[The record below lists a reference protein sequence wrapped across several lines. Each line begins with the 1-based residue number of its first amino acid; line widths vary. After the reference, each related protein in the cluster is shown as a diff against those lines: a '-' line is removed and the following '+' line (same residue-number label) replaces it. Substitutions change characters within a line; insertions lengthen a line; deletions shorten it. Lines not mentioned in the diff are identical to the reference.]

1 MRGVTHAWAGVF
13 VGCALSAYWSVDPAT
28 AAFGG
33 VVAIVASELP
43 DMVSPII
50 PFIKVKTFEGHRAV
64 THWLLTA
71 VATTYVVYTLR
82 PGLWQY
88 WLAGYL
94 SHLLLDAITFTGIY
108 AFGPLPVVVRL
119 GRCRNGGVVDQLL
132 ERALP
137 LASVTLAVMWVVTL
151 VAGGVG

>member
-1 MRGVTHAWAGVF
+1 M
-13 VGCALSAYWSVDPAT
+13 
-28 AAFGG
+28 
-33 VVAIVASELP
+33 AIVASELP

-50 PFIKVKTFEGHRAV
+50 PFVKVKTFEGHRAV

-119 GRCRNGGVVDQLL
+119 GRCRNGGVVDRLL

-137 LASVTLAVMWVVTL
+137 MASIALAVMWVVTL